1 MNKTLQEGV
10 ALAAELKGVLT
21 GVTPNCDV
29 IIGTPYIHLATVAEL
44 VKGSVINVAA
54 QNSANKESGAYTG
67 EISPAMV
74 KSTGANYV
82 ILGHSERRAY
92 YGETFDILKE
102 KVLLALKNDL
112 KPIFC
117 IGELKEERE
126 AGKQNEVVKA
136 QMEGSVFNLSADD
149 FAKIVLAY
157 EPVWAIGVNGVPA
170 PADYVKAR
178 HASIR
183 RILGELFL
191 LTEIPV
197 LYGGSVNPQNAEELI
212 VQPNVDGLFTGRAA
226 WDAEN
231 FNALIRQVLPLW
243 QRKQA

>member
-1 MNKTLQEGV
+1 MLQEFGLDIV
-10 ALAAELKGVLT
+10 
-21 GVTPNCDV
+21 
-29 IIGTPYIHLATVAEL
+29 
-44 VKGSVINVAA
+44 
-54 QNSANKESGAYTG
+54 
-67 EISPAMV
+67 EI
-74 KSTGANYV
+74 
-82 ILGHSERRAY
+82 GHSERRHVF
-92 YGETFDILKE
+92 GETDEQENKKVVSALNHGFTALLCVGETAEQKAAGIADEVLAMQLKIGLRG
-102 KVLLALKNDL
+102 VLPEQA
-112 KPIFC
+112 
-117 IGELKEERE
+117 ERIW
-126 AGKQNEVVKA
+126 V
-136 QMEGSVFNLSADD
+136 
-149 FAKIVLAY
+149 AY